1 MGIFFDISDLKN
13 EVLNESKIG
22 YDSKCKISIHVT
34 PDGDYPGGEDIGY
47 FKVCRGDKFDNGS
60 CIRIRF
66 CDPIYE
72 YHGRKKLQLKNSKEA
87 EAIMKILNSKV
98 SASHLRKVEDVV
110 KPYIKTEWQYAI
122 YLQNLNQ
129 NVKGHE
135 MIKYSDQNIDL
146 NDIKMNTR
154 MIKLNQSM
162 PDYTELEV
170 TR

>member
-1 MGIFFDISDLKN
+1 MKN
-13 EVLNESKIG
+13 VI
-22 YDSKCKISIHVT
+22 
-34 PDGDYPGGEDIGY
+34 
-47 FKVCRGDKFDNGS
+47 
-60 CIRIRF
+60 
-66 CDPIYE
+66 
-72 YHGRKKLQLKNSKEA
+72 
-87 EAIMKILNSKV
+87 
-98 SASHLRKVEDVV
+98 
-110 KPYIKTEWQYAI
+110 YAI